1 MIIESNKVVTIT
13 YKLQESN
20 EQGEIVQEVIE
31 KEPFIFLFGTEQVLP
46 GFESN
51 LTGKTTG
58 DEFQFEIKCEDSY
71 GPVDEEAIVNL
82 PKNIFMVEGKLAE
95 MVKIGEFLPMNDQ
108 EGNEMQGLVME
119 IGEETIKMDF
129 NHPMAGIDLF
139 FTGKVLDVR
148 EANPEEL
155 DHGHVHG
162 AGGHHH

>member
-1 MIIESNKVVTIT
+1 MVIESNKVVTIT

-20 EQGEIVQEVIE
+20 KEGEIVQEVLE
-31 KEPFIFLFGTEQVLP
+31 KEPFVFLFGTEQVLP

-51 LTGKTTG
+51 LQGKTTG
-58 DEFQFEIKCEDSY
+58 NDFSFEIKSDDSY
-71 GPVDEEAIVNL
+71 GPIDEEAIVTL
-82 PKNIFMVEGKLAE
+82 PINIFMVEGKLAE

-108 EGNEMQGLVME
+108 EGNEMQGLVLE
-119 IGEETIKMDF
+119 IGDETIKMDF
-129 NHPMAGIDLF
+129 NHPMAGLDLF

-162 AGGHHH
+162 LKSVKS

>member
-1 MIIESNKVVTIT
+1 MVIESNKVVTIT

-20 EQGEIVQEVIE
+20 KEGEIVQEVLE
-31 KEPFIFLFGTEQVLP
+31 KEPFVFLFGTEQVLP

-51 LTGKTTG
+51 LEGKTTG
-58 DEFQFEIKCEDSY
+58 VDFSFEIKSDDSY
-71 GPVDEEAIVNL
+71 GPIDEEAIVTL
-82 PKNIFMVEGKLAE
+82 PINIFMVEGKLAE

-108 EGNEMQGLVME
+108 EGHEMQGLVLE

-129 NHPMAGIDLF
+129 NHPMAGLDLF

-162 AGGHHH
+162 PGGHHH

>member
-1 MIIESNKVVTIT
+1 MIIESKKVVTIT

-20 EQGEIVQEVIE
+20 QEGEIVQEVLE
-31 KEPFIFLFGTEQVLP
+31 NEPFVFLFGTEQVLP

-51 LTGKTTG
+51 LQGKTTG
-58 DEFQFEIKCEDSY
+58 DDFSFEIKSDDSY
-71 GPVDEEAIVNL
+71 GPIDEEAIVTL
-82 PKNIFMVEGKLAE
+82 PINIFMVDGKLAE

-108 EGNEMQGLVME
+108 EGNEMQGLVLE

-162 AGGHHH
+162 PGGHHH

>member
-1 MIIESNKVVTIT
+1 MVIDSNKVVTIT

-20 EQGEIVQEVIE
+20 KEGEVVQEVLE
-31 KEPFIFLFGTEQVLP
+31 NEPFVFLFGTEQVLP
-46 GFESN
+46 SFESN
-51 LTGKTTG
+51 LQGKTTG
-58 DEFQFEIKCEDSY
+58 DTFAFEIKSADSY
-71 GPVDEEAIVNL
+71 GPIDEEAIVTL
-82 PKNIFMVEGKLAE
+82 PVNIFMVDGKLAE

-108 EGNEMQGLVME
+108 DGHEMQGLVLE

-129 NHPMAGIDLF
+129 NHPMAGLDLF

-148 EANPEEL
+148 DAHPEEL

>member
-1 MIIESNKVVTIT
+1 MVIDSNKVVTIT

-20 EQGEIVQEVIE
+20 KEGEVVQEVLE
-31 KEPFIFLFGTEQVLP
+31 NEPFVFLFGTEQVLP

-51 LTGKTTG
+51 LQGKTTG
-58 DEFQFEIKCEDSY
+58 DTFAFEIKSDDSY
-71 GPVDEEAIVNL
+71 GPIDEEAIVTL
-82 PKNIFMVEGKLAE
+82 PINIFMVDGKLAE

-108 EGNEMQGLVME
+108 EGHEMQGLVLE

-129 NHPMAGIDLF
+129 NHPMAGLDLF

-148 EANPEEL
+148 DAHPEEL

>member
-20 EQGEIVQEVIE
+20 KEGDIVQEVVE
-31 KEPFIFLFGTEQVLP
+31 NEPFVFLFGTEQVLP

-51 LTGKTTG
+51 LQGKTTG
-58 DEFQFEIKCEDSY
+58 DTFSFEIKSDDSY
-71 GPVDEEAIVNL
+71 GPIDDEAIVTL
-82 PKNIFMVEGKLAE
+82 PINIFMVEGKLAE

-108 EGNEMQGLVME
+108 EGNEMQGLVLE

-129 NHPMAGIDLF
+129 NHPMAGLDLF

-162 AGGHHH
+162 PEGHHH

>member
-1 MIIESNKVVTIT
+1 MVIDSNKVVTIT

-20 EQGEIVQEVIE
+20 KEGEVVQEVLE
-31 KEPFIFLFGTEQVLP
+31 NEPFVFLFGTKQVLP

-51 LTGKTTG
+51 LQGKTTG
-58 DEFQFEIKCEDSY
+58 DTFAFEIKSDDSY
-71 GPVDEEAIVNL
+71 GPIDEEAIVTL
-82 PKNIFMVEGKLAE
+82 PINIFMVDGKLAE
-95 MVKIGEFLPMNDQ
+95 MVKIGKFLPMNDQ
-108 EGNEMQGLVME
+108 EGHEMQGLVLE

-129 NHPMAGIDLF
+129 NHPMAGLDLF

-148 EANPEEL
+148 DAHPEEL

>member
-1 MIIESNKVVTIT
+1 MVIESNKVVTIT

-20 EQGEIVQEVIE
+20 KEGEIVQEVLE
-31 KEPFIFLFGTEQVLP
+31 KEPFVFLFGTEQVLP

-51 LTGKTTG
+51 LKGKTTG
-58 DEFQFEIKCEDSY
+58 DDFSFEIKSDDSY
-71 GPVDEEAIVNL
+71 GPIDEEAIVTL
-82 PKNIFMVEGKLAE
+82 PINIFMVEGKLAE

-108 EGNEMQGLVME
+108 EGHEMQGLVLE

-129 NHPMAGIDLF
+129 NHPMAGLDLF

-162 AGGHHH
+162 PEGHHH

>member
-1 MIIESNKVVTIT
+1 MVIESNKVVTIT

-20 EQGEIVQEVIE
+20 KEGEIVQEVLE
-31 KEPFIFLFGTEQVLP
+31 KEPFVFLFGTEQVLP

-51 LTGKTTG
+51 LQGKTTG
-58 DEFQFEIKCEDSY
+58 NDFSFEIKSDDSY
-71 GPVDEEAIVNL
+71 GPIDEEAIVTL
-82 PKNIFMVEGKLAE
+82 PINIFMVEGKLAE

-108 EGNEMQGLVME
+108 EGNEMQGLVLE
-119 IGEETIKMDF
+119 IGDETIKMDF
-129 NHPMAGIDLF
+129 NHPMAGLDLF

-162 AGGHHH
+162 PEGHHH

>member
-1 MIIESNKVVTIT
+1 MVIDSNKVVTIT

-20 EQGEIVQEVIE
+20 KEGEVVQEVLE
-31 KEPFIFLFGTEQVLP
+31 NEPFVFLFGTKQVLP

-51 LTGKTTG
+51 LQGKTTG
-58 DEFQFEIKCEDSY
+58 DTFAFEIKSDDSY
-71 GPVDEEAIVNL
+71 GPIDEEAIVTL
-82 PKNIFMVEGKLAE
+82 PINIFMVDGKLAE

-108 EGNEMQGLVME
+108 EGHEMQGLVLE

-129 NHPMAGIDLF
+129 NHPMAGLDLF

-148 EANPEEL
+148 DAHPEEL